1 MLGPFA
7 MRLDGPDGTEVVNP
21 ELRRAK
27 VHALLAYLVMHR
39 RTSRGAIV
47 AALWPDLDERAAG
60 NNLAVTLN
68 HLLRALEP
76 WRDSGEPA
84 YLVRADGP
92 SVLLMTGDH
101 LRLDV
106 DDFDRHVAAAARTE
120 AEGAPSLALEHHLA
134 AASLYRGE
142 LHLDLPHPDFSL
154 DREHYRS
161 RFVAAAVRAS
171 QLLLSRG
178 DPDQAQAVARRA
190 LAVDQ
195 WSEDAYAVLVGAALT
210 RGNRSAARRLLDH
223 CLAALADLGVEPSAA
238 THQLQRRLQGA
249 DTSSTGWG

>member
-1 MLGPFA
+1 VPGA
-7 MRLDGPDGTEVVNP
+7 

-39 RTSRGAIV
+39 RTTRGAIV

-68 HLLRALEP
+68 HLLRTLEP
-76 WRDSGEPA
+76 WRDSREPA

-92 SVLLMTGDH
+92 NVHLVTGDH
-101 LRLDV
+101 LRIDV

-120 AEGAPSLALEHHLA
+120 AEGAPSLALDHHLA
-134 AASLYRGE
+134 AVSLYRGE

-161 RFVAAAVRAS
+161 RFVAATVRAS
-171 QLLLSRG
+171 QLLLGRG
-178 DPDQAQAVARRA
+178 DADHAQTVARRA

-195 WSEDAYAVLVGAALT
+195 WSEDAYAVLVGAALS
-210 RGNRSAARRLLDH
+210 RGNRSAARRLLGH
-223 CLAALADLGVEPSAA
+223 CLTALADLGVEPSTA
-238 THQLQRRLQGA
+238 TLQLQRRLQA
-249 DTSSTGWG
+249 TDP